1 MRPARMQQRRTMFPW
16 VVIGAGAFVF
26 WTIALGI
33 GIPSLGRVLG
43 TPGPARWAR
52 ATETRC
58 VSTATVDGQ
67 PVAFGDCI
75 NVRFVLDSP
84 EFGRPAFTVPRES
97 ESQKIRVFGQSVELV
112 DPFYQVPQVD
122 VQDEVEP
129 PALDS
134 VGRTAY

>member
-1 MRPARMQQRRTMFPW
+1 MRPVRQRRTMFPW
-16 VVIGAGAFVF
+16 VMIGAGAFVF

-33 GIPSLGRVLG
+33 GIPALGRVLG
-43 TPGPARWAR
+43 TPGPARWASP
-52 ATETRC
+52 AEARC

-84 EFGRPAFTVPRES
+84 EFGRPAFTVPRPARHMHVYAGPDPEILP
-97 ESQKIRVFGQSVELV
+97 EVLQQSDDTLV
-112 DPFYQVPQVD
+112 A
-122 VQDEVEP
+122 P
-129 PALDS
+129 PELDS

>member
-1 MRPARMQQRRTMFPW
+1 MRPGRMQQRRTMFPW
-16 VVIGAGAFVF
+16 VMIGAGAFVF

-43 TPGPARWAR
+43 TPGPARWAT
-52 ATETRC
+52 ASETRC
-58 VSTATVDGQ
+58 VSTATVDGR

-97 ESQKIRVFGQSVELV
+97 QNFRFYGEPTMVVET
-112 DPFYQVPQVD
+112 
-122 VQDEVEP
+122 QDEVEP

-134 VGRTAY
+134 IGRTAY

>member
-1 MRPARMQQRRTMFPW
+1 MRPMRPSRQRTTMFPW
-16 VVIGAGAFVF
+16 VMIGAGAFVF

-43 TPGPARWAR
+43 TPGPARWA
-52 ATETRC
+52 APTEARC
-58 VSTATVDGQ
+58 VSTATVDGR

-84 EFGRPAFTVPRES
+84 EFGRPAFTVPRPV
-97 ESQKIRVFGQSVELV
+97 RHMHVYAGP
-112 DPFYQVPQVD
+112 DPEIHVGPLEAGED
-122 VQDEVEP
+122 VQVVAP
-129 PALDS
+129 PELDS

>member
-1 MRPARMQQRRTMFPW
+1 MRPGRMQQRRTMFPW
-16 VVIGAGAFVF
+16 VMIGAGAFVF

-43 TPGPARWAR
+43 TPGPARWAT
-52 ATETRC
+52 ASETRC
-58 VSTATVDGQ
+58 VSTATVDGR

-97 ESQKIRVFGQSVELV
+97 QTIRYFSEPSIVET
-112 DPFYQVPQVD
+112 
-122 VQDEVEP
+122 QDEVEP

>member
-1 MRPARMQQRRTMFPW
+1 MRPVRQRRTMFPW
-16 VVIGAGAFVF
+16 VMIGAGAFVF

-33 GIPSLGRVLG
+33 GIPALGRVLG
-43 TPGPARWAR
+43 TPGPARWASP
-52 ATETRC
+52 AEARC

-84 EFGRPAFTVPRES
+84 EFGRPAFTVPRPAPHMHIYAGPDPEVRPEVFQES
-97 ESQKIRVFGQSVELV
+97 DDALV
-112 DPFYQVPQVD
+112 APPQLDP
-122 VQDEVEP
+122 
-129 PALDS
+129 